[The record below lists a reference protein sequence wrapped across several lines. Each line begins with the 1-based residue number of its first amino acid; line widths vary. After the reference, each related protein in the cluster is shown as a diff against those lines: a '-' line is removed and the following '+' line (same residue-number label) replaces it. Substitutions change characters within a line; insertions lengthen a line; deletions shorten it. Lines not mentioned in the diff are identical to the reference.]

1 MRRRVDGSA
10 GAGLVAG
17 APAVDADPQLGARA
31 AYFKQALRD
40 KLIDHKHYVCKHGDD
55 MPEIASWRWG
65 QQKAGGARVADTVG
79 DNV

>member
-1 MRRRVDGSA
+1 VDGSA

-40 KLIDHKHYVCKHGDD
+40 KLIDHKHYEIELPEGMTYRAGDYLAVL
-55 MPEIASWRWG
+55 P
-65 QQKAGGARVADTVG
+65 T
-79 DNV
+79 NP